1 MSVKLSGP
9 MLPPASGG
17 MPKQAV
23 VLLHGYG
30 SDGNDLIGLAPHWQ
44 GILPDAVFISPNAPE
59 PCRQLAFGFQWFDI
73 AFEGDR
79 LASRQLG
86 VAQARPVLV
95 EFLEDLWG
103 QTGILPENTMLA
115 GFSQGAMMALHVGLS
130 LQKPLMGI
138 IAFSGAF
145 VPPEGFGSDVMAKSP
160 VCLVHGDSD
169 EVVDPELSA
178 DADVALRL
186 AGYDVSYHV
195 SPGVGHGIAPDG
207 LAFASDFIAR
217 VAGT

>member
-17 MPKQAV
+17 MPRQAV

-44 GILPDAVFISPNAPE
+44 GLLPDAIFISPNAPE

-86 VAQARPVLV
+86 VAQARPVLA
-95 EFLEDLWG
+95 EFLDDLWG
-103 QTGILPENTMLA
+103 QTGILPESTLLA

-145 VPPEGFGSDVMAKSP
+145 VPPEGFGSAAMAKSP

-169 EVVDPELSA
+169 DVVDPELSA

-207 LAFASDFIAR
+207 LAFATDFIAR
-217 VAGT
+217 VVGT

>member
-1 MSVKLSGP
+1 MSIKLSGP
-9 MLPPASGG
+9 MLPPVSGG
-17 MPKQAV
+17 APKQAV

-44 GILPDAVFISPNAPE
+44 GLLPDAVFISPNAPE
-59 PCRQLAFGFQWFDI
+59 QCRQMASGYQWFDI

-79 LASRQLG
+79 LASRQIG
-86 VAQARPVLV
+86 VVNARPVLV
-95 EFLEDLWG
+95 EFLNDLWS
-103 QTGILPENTMLA
+103 QSGITPDNTILV

-130 LQKPLMGI
+130 LETPLMGI

-145 VPPEGFGSDVMAKSP
+145 VPPEGFGETLMAKSP
-160 VCLVHGDSD
+160 VCLVHGDMD
-169 EVVDPELSA
+169 GVVDPELSA

-207 LAFASDFIAR
+207 LAFASEFITR
-217 VAGT
+217 ISHK

>member
-1 MSVKLSGP
+1 MTKLSGP

-17 MPKQAV
+17 LPQQAV

-44 GILPDAVFISPNAPE
+44 GVLPDAVFISPNGPE
-59 PCRQLAFGFQWFDI
+59 QCRQLASGFQWFDVS
-73 AFEGDR
+73 FDGDR

-86 VAQARPVLV
+86 VLQARPVLA
-95 EFLEDLWG
+95 EFLDDLWS
-103 QTGILPENTMLA
+103 QTGITPENTILA

-130 LQKPLMGI
+130 LDRPLMGI

-145 VPPEGFGSDVMAKSP
+145 VPPEGFGAGPLARSP
-160 VCLVHGDSD
+160 VCLIHGDMD
-169 EVVDPELSA
+169 EVVDAELSA

-195 SPGVGHGIAPDG
+195 SQGVGHGIAPDG
-207 LAFASDFIAR
+207 LAFASAFIER
-217 VAGT
+217 VALK